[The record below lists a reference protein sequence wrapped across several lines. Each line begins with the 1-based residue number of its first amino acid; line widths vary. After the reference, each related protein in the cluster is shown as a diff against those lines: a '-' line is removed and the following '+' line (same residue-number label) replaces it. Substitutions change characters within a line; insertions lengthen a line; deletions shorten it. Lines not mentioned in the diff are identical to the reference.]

1 MTLSVPSP
9 KKTPQKTSDSLD
21 DLHFDDW
28 SSLLP
33 WNAFVVFNTRFKS
46 EKIEKSHVGFNGQY
60 GHDSHVGFDE

>member
-9 KKTPQKTSDSLD
+9 RKTPQKTSDCLD

-33 WNAFVVFNTRFKS
+33 WNAFLIFDTRFES
-46 EKIEKSHVGFNGQY
+46 EKIEKKL
-60 GHDSHVGFDE
+60 